1 MLRKLRPSPAL
12 IVASLALVVAASGTA
27 YAAATINGSSITDH
41 SIAGRKLI
49 NDTLTGA
56 QIKEA
61 SLAKVPHAANA
72 DAVGGF
78 TMRKVF
84 YAPKHN
90 SATPTTIL
98 HLGGLVLRATCANGD
113 LEVVMTSTVDH
124 AHLASEMWNSAGDGS
139 ADGLHHSDFGPN
151 SASHL
156 ESLGDGNAYG
166 ETSFTYTRA
175 NGTIVNGQL
184 SFDSSDLN
192 PFHPGDGDIFD
203 NTAKC
208 LVSGFVMSTTA
219 SR

>member
-1 MLRKLRPSPAL
+1 MLRNLRPSPAL
-12 IVASLALVVAASGTA
+12 LVAALALVVAASGTA
-27 YAAATINGSSITDH
+27 YAAVAIADH
-41 SIAGRKLI
+41 SIAGRKLV
-49 NDTLTGA
+49 NNTLTGA

-61 SLAKVPHAANA
+61 RLAKVPRAAKA
-72 DAVGGF
+72 DSVGGVV
-78 TMRKVF
+78 TRQVF
-84 YAPKHN
+84 YAPKRS

-98 HLGGLVLRATCANGD
+98 HLGGLVLKATCIKGSLD
-113 LEVVMTSTVDH
+113 VVMTSTVDH

-139 ADGLHHSDFGPN
+139 PDGLHHSDFGPN

-156 ESLGDGNAYG
+156 DSLGDGNAYG

-184 SFDSSDLN
+184 SFDSSNLN